1 MTGNL
6 PFRIVLLAGTLAA
19 SMALAPMQATALTM
33 FGLPPGQQVP
43 RGQKHEYRHEIEQ
56 QEEAWR
62 NAILKSNSGVLAQLL
77 SDDYTGITAKG
88 AIQTKDQAI
97 NNLKNGVFLLTGL
110 NITDRKIRVYNGTA
124 VVTSSAELTGGKS
137 DPEASGKYRFTRV
150 WVRNLQGQWK
160 IVSFEASRV
169 QEGPEHK

>member
-1 MTGNL
+1 MAFAMAFAPTQ
-6 PFRIVLLAGTLAA
+6 AA
-19 SMALAPMQATALTM
+19 ALAM

-43 RGQKHEYRHEIEQ
+43 REKKHEYRHEIEQ
-56 QEEAWR
+56 QEDAWR
-62 NAILKSNSGVLAQLL
+62 NAILKANAGALAQLL

-88 AIQTKDQAI
+88 AIQTKDQAVS
-97 NNLKNGVFLLTGL
+97 NLKSGAFQITAF

-124 VVTSSAELTGGKS
+124 VVTCSAELTGGKS
-137 DPEASGKYRFTRV
+137 DAEATGKYRYTRV

>member
-1 MTGNL
+1 MTGNP

-19 SMALAPMQATALTM
+19 SMVLAPIQASALTM
-33 FGLPPGQQVP
+33 FGVPPGKPVP

-56 QEEAWR
+56 QEDAWR
-62 NAILKSNSGVLAQLL
+62 NAILKANSAGLAQLL

-88 AIQTKDQAI
+88 AIQTKDQAVS
-97 NNLKNGVFLLTGL
+97 NLKTGAFQITAF
-110 NITDRKIRVYNGTA
+110 NITDRKIRIYNGTA
-124 VVTSSAELTGGKS
+124 VVTSSAELTGSKTDS
-137 DPEASGKYRFTRV
+137 EATGKYRYTRV

-169 QEGPEHK
+169 QENSEHK